1 LSEQKNFLM
10 PRPSKTDIELFLD
23 DADGMEGIGLLL
35 RNPSIIE
42 HPENT
47 DELVSGCK
55 LSADDT
61 EILIFQLQRHLDM
74 LREDR

>member
-1 LSEQKNFLM
+1 
-10 PRPSKTDIELFLD
+10 
-23 DADGMEGIGLLL
+23 MEGIGLLL